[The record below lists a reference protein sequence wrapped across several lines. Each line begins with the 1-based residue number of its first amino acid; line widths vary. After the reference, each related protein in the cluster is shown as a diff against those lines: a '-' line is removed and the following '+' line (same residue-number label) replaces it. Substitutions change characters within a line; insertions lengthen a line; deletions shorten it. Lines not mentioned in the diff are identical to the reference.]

1 MRKFFNIKP
10 KPYKKSYSQL
20 GEDLVLD
27 YLLNQIN
34 IDRPYYVD
42 LGSNDPMKFSNT
54 YFFYLKG
61 SSGVCVDPN
70 PIFKNLYKTI
80 RPNDVFI
87 NAGISPEISGN
98 SPFYNMDWHE
108 FSTFDKEQAEKVQ
121 KKYNG
126 KNNIKS
132 IVNLPLMSVSSL
144 MSKLKKPVDLLSL
157 DVEGLDYEI
166 LKFWNFDEI
175 SPKVICIESKNL
187 KTGNF
192 NKQID
197 SFIKSKGYKIKY
209 HNPINSI
216 YGIN

>member
-1 MRKFFNIKP
+1 MRKIFNIRP

-27 YLLNQIN
+27 FLLNQIN

-42 LGSNDPMKFSNT
+42 IGSNDPMRFSNT

-70 PIFKNLYKTI
+70 PIFKNLYKTV

-87 NAGISPEISGN
+87 NAGISSKTSGN
-98 SPFYNMDWHE
+98 SLFYNMDWHE

-121 KKYNG
+121 EIYQG
-126 KNNIKS
+126 RNNINS
-132 IVNLPLMSVSSL
+132 IINLPIMSVNSL

-157 DVEGLDYEI
+157 DVEGLDFEI
-166 LKFWNFDEI
+166 IQNWDFENHAPKF
-175 SPKVICIESKNL
+175 ICVESKDI
-187 KTGNF
+187 KTG
-192 NKQID
+192 
-197 SFIKSKGYKIKY
+197 KSDNRVHELIVSRKY
-209 HNPINSI
+209 SLVAKNLINHI
-216 YGIN
+216 YSK

>member
-1 MRKFFNIKP
+1 
-10 KPYKKSYSQL
+10 
-20 GEDLVLD
+20 
-27 YLLNQIN
+27 
-34 IDRPYYVD
+34 
-42 LGSNDPMKFSNT
+42 
-54 YFFYLKG
+54 
-61 SSGVCVDPN
+61 
-70 PIFKNLYKTI
+70 
-80 RPNDVFI
+80 
-87 NAGISPEISGN
+87 
-98 SPFYNMDWHE
+98 
-108 FSTFDKEQAEKVQ
+108 
-121 KKYNG
+121 
-126 KNNIKS
+126 
-132 IVNLPLMSVSSL
+132 MSVSSL

-197 SFIKSKGYKIKY
+197 SLIKSKGYKIKY